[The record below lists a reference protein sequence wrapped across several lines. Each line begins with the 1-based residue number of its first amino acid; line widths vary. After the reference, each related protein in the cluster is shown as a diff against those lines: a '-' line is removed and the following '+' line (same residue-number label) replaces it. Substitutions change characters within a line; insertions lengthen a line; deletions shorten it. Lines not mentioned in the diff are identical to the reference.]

1 MTRGGDGKVNS
12 VRYDAVNAMLLNEFL
27 KEHRKIEEQERKIQN
42 QQATITEL
50 RSSVARNQKEF
61 QSNIAQ
67 QRTAI
72 EALSAHLREQD
83 STIQRV
89 SGQLEMSKPEPRLAV
104 GKP

>member
-1 MTRGGDGKVNS
+1 M
-12 VRYDAVNAMLLNEFL
+12 RYDQVNAMLLNEFL
-27 KEHRKIEEQERKIQN
+27 KAHRKIEEQERKIQN

-61 QSNIAQ
+61 QSGIAQ

-83 STIQRV
+83 SKIQRV
-89 SGQLEMSKPEPRLAV
+89 SDQLEMSRPEPRLAV